1 MRTYLD
7 NAATTP
13 ICDEAKLAM
22 VDAMDAYGNPSST
35 HASGRK
41 AKAIV
46 ESVRKD
52 IANRLACSPSE
63 IVFTSGGTE
72 ADNWAL
78 TCAVQDLGVRH
89 IYTSA
94 LEHHAVGHTAEG
106 LGSSSACEIYKVPHD
121 ADGVHDL
128 LWLDQQLEKHA
139 KKGEKA
145 MVSIMHANNEVG
157 NILDLAQVVDSC
169 KRHGALSHS
178 DTVQTMCHYPINLT
192 ELQLDFA
199 ACAAHKFHG
208 PKGVGFAFIRRGI
221 HGRPLIKGGGQE
233 RGARAGTENV
243 VGIAGLGAAFNLA
256 IDNMDAKAAH
266 VRSVKAYAIDQLNQ
280 AYPQVIFNGLSAEM
294 DKSLYTV
301 LNFYLPS
308 LHDNSMMTFQLDIH
322 GIEASVG
329 SACSSGSVQGS
340 HVILA
345 LGKKVGTR
353 ISFSGYSQTA
363 DIDALMQALKNI
375 ESNLATIKAT
385 A

>member
-1 MRTYLD
+1 
-7 NAATTP
+7 
-13 ICDEAKLAM
+13 
-22 VDAMDAYGNPSST
+22 
-35 HASGRK
+35 
-41 AKAIV
+41 
-46 ESVRKD
+46 
-52 IANRLACSPSE
+52 
-63 IVFTSGGTE
+63 
-72 ADNWAL
+72 
-78 TCAVQDLGVRH
+78 
-89 IYTSA
+89 
-94 LEHHAVGHTAEG
+94 
-106 LGSSSACEIYKVPHD
+106 
-121 ADGVHDL
+121 
-128 LWLDQQLEKHA
+128 
-139 KKGEKA
+139 

-322 GIEASVG
+322 GIEASGG